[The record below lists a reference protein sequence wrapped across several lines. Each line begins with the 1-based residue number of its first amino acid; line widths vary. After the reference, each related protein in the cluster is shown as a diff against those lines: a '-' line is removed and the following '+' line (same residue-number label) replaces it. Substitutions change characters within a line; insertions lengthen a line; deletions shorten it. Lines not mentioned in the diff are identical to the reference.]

1 MSLDNVDFRLLQQLL
16 EEQKK
21 TDELLQK
28 ISEKIEYF
36 SDYCGDKEVI
46 YEQL

>member
-1 MSLDNVDFRLLQQLL
+1 MSLDKLDFRLLQQLL

-21 TDELLQK
+21 TNELLQK

-36 SDYCGDKEVI
+36 PDWRLRGD
-46 YEQL
+46 L

>member
-1 MSLDNVDFRLLQQLL
+1 MNIDKVDFRLLQQLL

-21 TDELLQK
+21 TNELLQK

-36 SDYCGDKEVI
+36 SDYCGD
-46 YEQL
+46 

>member
-1 MSLDNVDFRLLQQLL
+1 MSLDKVDFRLLQQLL

-21 TDELLQK
+21 TNELLQK

-36 SDYCGDKEVI
+36 PDYCGD
-46 YEQL
+46 